1 VGGIESVLYAR
12 LQKGEIEDLDA
23 LLPSLM
29 YFAVLAYAG
38 QEAAGEEL
46 DEGALA

>member
-1 VGGIESVLYAR
+1 MLYAR
-12 LQKGEIEDLDA
+12 LQKGEIDDLDS

-46 DEGALA
+46 DDAALA